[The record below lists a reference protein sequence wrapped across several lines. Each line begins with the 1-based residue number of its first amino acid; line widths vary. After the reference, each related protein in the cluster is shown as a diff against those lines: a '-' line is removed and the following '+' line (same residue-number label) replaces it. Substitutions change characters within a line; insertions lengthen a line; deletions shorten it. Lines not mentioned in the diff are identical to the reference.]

1 MDHATSA
8 VTPLDP
14 ELVQAGDAV
23 GQRAERCGLLQG
35 SVRAVR
41 VVEILVL
48 PQHDHQVPLVPDQR
62 PVQQLP
68 VVPLKLGCGA

>member
-1 MDHATSA
+1 MNNATSA

-35 SVRAVR
+35 SVRPVG

-68 VVPLKLGCGA
+68 PAAAKSSVP

>member
-8 VTPLDP
+8 VTPLDV

-35 SVRAVR
+35 AVR
-41 VVEILVL
+41 
-48 PQHDHQVPLVPDQR
+48 LVPDR
-62 PVQQLP
+62 RAPVAPDLGY
-68 VVPLKLGCGA
+68 PLMIAINAAV

>member
-23 GQRAERCGLLQG
+23 GQRGSDAACFKARCGQ
-35 SVRAVR
+35 
-41 VVEILVL
+41 
-48 PQHDHQVPLVPDQR
+48 
-62 PVQQLP
+62 
-68 VVPLKLGCGA
+68 CMM